1 MTPANILFRIIKNF
15 QNLIQRKIRRAEA
28 MESWGLVNCFDVAQ
42 YTFYDET
49 GLASDEP
56 PPKPPKLA
64 TCHSDVPSAKK

>member
-1 MTPANILFRIIKNF
+1 
-15 QNLIQRKIRRAEA
+15 

-49 GLASDEP
+49 GLVSDEP

-64 TCHSDVPSAKK
+64 TCHSDVPSAKNKFKKYC

>member
-1 MTPANILFRIIKNF
+1 
-15 QNLIQRKIRRAEA
+15 

-64 TCHSDVPSAKK
+64 TCHSGVPSAKINSKILLEHSRAL